1 VTAPYGRV
9 TVPSGGTDTRDTMP
23 GAVRGARPFRH
34 GSTDSAVSE
43 HPILDSVAGPEDL
56 KGLEPAQLKALADEI
71 REVLVDTV
79 SQTGGHLAPNL
90 GVVELTLGLHRALDC
105 PTDRIVWD
113 VGHQAYVHKLITGR
127 RERFGTL
134 RTYGGV
140 CGFPKRSESPYDV
153 HDAGHASN
161 SISVALGLAAARD
174 ARGTDETIVAV
185 IGDGSLTGGMAFE
198 ALNHA
203 GHLASRLIIVLND
216 NEMSIAP
223 NVGALSSYLARVR
236 LDRRYRRLRDDVE
249 SALAK
254 TKIGAAMVAAG
265 EAAKE
270 SVKQLL
276 VPGMIFEELGIKYVG
291 PIDGHDIAQVQNA
304 VMWAKANDGPVIIH
318 AVTRKGLGYSH
329 AEDRPDTFHGISPF
343 SVETG
348 KVDGGSGALSYTET
362 FGRALVAEAESD
374 ERIVAITAAM
384 PAGTGLTHFAERF
397 PDRFFDVGIAEQ
409 HAVGLA
415 AGLAHGGLT
424 PVVAIYST
432 FLQRAYDQVIMD
444 AALQNLHIVFCLD
457 RAGLV
462 GEDGPTHHGVF
473 DMTYLRAVPNLMI
486 MAPADEAELVNMLHT
501 ALASDGPVAI
511 RYPRGNGRGVALPAE
526 PVVLD
531 AGRAE
536 VRRTGEDV
544 ALLAIGRMVGVAED
558 AAALLASEGVE
569 ARVVNMRWLKP
580 MDLEAV
586 ANAAECPLVVTLEE
600 NTGVGGFGAGVVESL
615 ADLDIEV
622 PVLRLS
628 IPDCFV
634 THGHTDQL
642 LAEVGL
648 TPDGVCAAVLGRLAD
663 VGRTTSE
670 SIDGRAQDRRRAR

>member
-1 VTAPYGRV
+1 MSDR
-9 TVPSGGTDTRDTMP
+9 R
-23 GAVRGARPFRH
+23 
-34 GSTDSAVSE
+34 
-43 HPILDSVAGPEDL
+43 ILDSID
-56 KGLEPAQLKALADEI
+56 EPCAVKALGPAELDELANEI
-71 REVLVDTV
+71 RAELVETV
-79 SQTGGHLAPNL
+79 SKTGGHLAPNL
-90 GVVELTLGLHRALDC
+90 GIVELTLGLHRALDC
-105 PTDRIVWD
+105 PKDQIVWD
-113 VGHQAYVHKLITGR
+113 VGHQSYVHKLLTGR
-127 RERFGTL
+127 RERFDTL

-161 SISVALGLAAARD
+161 SISVALGLAVARD
-174 ARGTDETIVAV
+174 ARGTDEAVVAV

-203 GHLASRLIIVLND
+203 GHLGTRLIILLND

-223 NVGALSSYLARVR
+223 NVGALASYLARVR
-236 LDRRYRRLRDDVE
+236 LDRRYRRLRDDLE
-249 SALAK
+249 SALGK
-254 TKIGAAMVAAG
+254 TKLGAAMVAAG
-265 EAAKE
+265 EAAKG

-276 VPGMIFEELGIKYVG
+276 VPGMLFEELGIKYVG
-291 PIDGHDIAQVQNA
+291 PIDGHDVQQVQNA
-304 VMWAKANDGPVIIH
+304 VSWAKRNDGPVLIH
-318 AVTRKGLGYSH
+318 AVTRKGMGYAH
-329 AEDRPDTFHGISPF
+329 AEDRPDMFHGISPF

-348 KVDGGSGALSYTET
+348 KVDKVQGPLSYTET
-362 FGRALVAEAESD
+362 FGRALVAEAETD
-374 ERIVAITAAM
+374 QRIVAITAAM
-384 PAGTGLTHFAERF
+384 PAGTGLTRFAERF
-397 PDRFFDVGIAEQ
+397 PDRFFDVGIAEG

-415 AGLAHGGLT
+415 AGLAHGGLV

-473 DMTYLRAVPNLMI
+473 DLTYLRAVPNLMV

-501 ALASDGPVAI
+501 GLQADGPVAI
-511 RYPRGNGRGVALPAE
+511 RYPRGTGRGVALPTS
-526 PVVLD
+526 PVVLE

-536 VRRTGEDV
+536 VRREGDDV
-544 ALLAIGRMVGVAED
+544 ALLAVGRMLGVAEE
-558 AAALLASEGVE
+558 AASLLAHDGVE
-569 ARVVNMRWLKP
+569 SRVVNMRWVKP

-586 ANAAECPLVVTLEE
+586 TDAARCSLVVTIEE
-600 NTGVGGFGAGVVESL
+600 NTGVGGFGAGVLEAL
-615 ADLDIEV
+615 ADLGSDV

-634 THGHTDQL
+634 THGHPDQL

-648 TPDGVCAAVLGRLAD
+648 TPEGVRAAVLGRMAD
-663 VGRTTSE
+663 VWATHGRR
-670 SIDGRAQDRRRAR
+670 IDDRAQDRRRAR

>member
-1 VTAPYGRV
+1 MQARTSRTERDDTARECAA
-9 TVPSGGTDTRDTMP
+9 TVSTTPLLDTIDDPS
-23 GAVRGARPFRH
+23 ALK
-34 GSTDSAVSE
+34 S
-43 HPILDSVAGPEDL
+43 LDD
-56 KGLEPAQLKALADEI
+56 AQLKQLAGEI
-71 REVLVDTV
+71 RETLIETV
-79 SQTGGHLAPNL
+79 SATGGHLAPNL

-105 PTDRIVWD
+105 PADKIIWD
-113 VGHQAYVHKLITGR
+113 VGHQAYVHKLLTGR
-127 RERFGTL
+127 RERFDTL

-140 CGFPKRSESPYDV
+140 CGFPKSTESPYDV
-153 HDAGHASN
+153 HDTGHAST

-174 ARGTDETIVAV
+174 LRGGRETIVAV

-198 ALNHA
+198 ALDHA
-203 GHLASRLIIVLND
+203 GHLGSRLIILLND

-249 SALAK
+249 SALAR
-254 TKIGAAMVAAG
+254 TKLGAAMVAAG

-304 VMWAKANDGPVIIH
+304 VTWAKTNDGPVLIH
-318 AVTRKGLGYSH
+318 AVTRKGMGYVH
-329 AEDRPDTFHGISPF
+329 AEHRPDTFHGISPF

-348 KVDGGSGALSYTET
+348 QVNGSGGGAVSYTET
-362 FGRALVAEAESD
+362 FGRALVAEGEAD

-384 PAGTGLTHFAERF
+384 PAGTGLTRFAERF

-415 AGLAHGGLT
+415 AGLAHGGQV

-444 AALQNLHIVFCLD
+444 AALQSLHMVFCID

-473 DMTYLRAVPNLMI
+473 DLTYLRAVPNLMI

-501 ALASDGPVAI
+501 ALAAAGPVAI
-511 RYPRGNGRGVALPAE
+511 RYPRGNGRGVPLPEA
-526 PVVLD
+526 PVVLE
-531 AGRAE
+531 AGLAE
-536 VRRTGEDV
+536 VRREGSDV
-544 ALLAIGRMVGVAED
+544 AVLAIGRMVEVAEQ
-558 AAALLASEGVE
+558 AAELLSAHGVE
-569 ARVVNMRWLKP
+569 ARVVNMRWVKP
-580 MDLEAV
+580 MDLVAV
-586 ANAAECPLVVTLEE
+586 AAAAEANLVVTLEE
-600 NTGVGGFGAGVVESL
+600 NTGLGGFGGGVLEAL
-615 ADLDIEV
+615 ADLGSPT
-622 PVLRLS
+622 PVLRLA
-628 IPDCFV
+628 IADCFV
-634 THGHTDQL
+634 THGAMDRL

-648 TPDGVCAAVLGRLAD
+648 TPEAVSTAVLSRLREARGSESERSD
-663 VGRTTSE
+663 GRTQ
-670 SIDGRAQDRRRAR
+670 ARRRAR

>member
-1 VTAPYGRV
+1 MRILESITE
-9 TVPSGGTDTRDTMP
+9 P
-23 GAVRGARPFRH
+23 GALKAL
-34 GSTDSAVSE
+34 DSAE
-43 HPILDSVAGPEDL
+43 LTR
-56 KGLEPAQLKALADEI
+56 LADEI
-71 REVLVDTV
+71 RETLVATV
-79 SQTGGHLAPNL
+79 AQTGGHLAPNL

-105 PTDRIVWD
+105 PMDRIVWD
-113 VGHQAYVHKLITGR
+113 VGHQAYVHKLVTGR
-127 RERFGTL
+127 CERFDTL

-174 ARGTDETIVAV
+174 LHGGDETIVAV

-203 GHLASRLIIVLND
+203 GHLGTRLIVLLND

-254 TKIGAAMVAAG
+254 TRIGAAMVAAG

-276 VPGMIFEELGIKYVG
+276 VPGMIFEELGWHYVG

-304 VMWAKANDGPVIIH
+304 VTWAKSADGPVIIH
-318 AVTRKGLGYSH
+318 AVTRKGMGYSH
-329 AEDRPDTFHGISPF
+329 AEDRPDAFHGISPF
-343 SVETG
+343 SIETG
-348 KVDGGSGALSYTET
+348 KVNGSGGGPMSYTET
-362 FGRALVAEAESD
+362 FGRALVAEAGSD

-384 PAGTGLTHFAERF
+384 PAGTGLAHFAEQF

-415 AGLAHGGLT
+415 AGLAHGGSV

-432 FLQRAYDQVIMD
+432 FLQRAFDQVIMD

-473 DMTYLRAVPNLMI
+473 DLSYLRVIPNLMI
-486 MAPADEAELVNMLHT
+486 MAPADEADLVNMLHT
-501 ALASDGPVAI
+501 ALMADGPVAI
-511 RYPRGNGRGVALPAE
+511 RYPRGTGRGVALPSE
-526 PVVLD
+526 PVVLE

-536 VRRTGEDV
+536 VRRDGTDV
-544 ALLAIGRMVGVAED
+544 AILGIGRMVEVAEN
-558 AAALLASEGVE
+558 AAEMLAADGVE
-569 ARVVNMRWLKP
+569 ARVVNMRWVKP
-580 MDLEAV
+580 IDLEAV
-586 ANAAECPLVVTLEE
+586 SAAAACDLVVSIEE
-600 NTGVGGFGAGVVESL
+600 NSGVGGFGAAVLEAL
-615 ADLDIEV
+615 TDLGASV
-622 PVLRLS
+622 PVLRLA

-634 THGHTDQL
+634 THGSTECL

-648 TPDGVCAAVLGRLAD
+648 TPEGVRSAVLGRLLD
-663 VGRTTSE
+663 IRGEGIRS
-670 SIDGRAQDRRRAR
+670 DGRAPGRRRDR

>member
-1 VTAPYGRV
+1 MTTLNEY
-9 TVPSGGTDTRDTMP
+9 
-23 GAVRGARPFRH
+23 
-34 GSTDSAVSE
+34 
-43 HPILDSVAGPEDL
+43 PILDSLDGPEDL
-56 KGLEPAQLKALADEI
+56 RGLDSAQLKTLAAEI
-71 REVLVDTV
+71 RTVLVETV

-90 GVVELTLGLHRALDC
+90 GVVELTLGIHRALDC
-105 PTDRIVWD
+105 PKDRIVWD
-113 VGHQAYVHKLITGR
+113 VGHQAYVHKLLTGR

-174 ARGTDETIVAV
+174 TRGSDETIVAV

-203 GHLASRLIIVLND
+203 GHLGSRLIIVLND

-249 SALAK
+249 SALAR
-254 TKIGAAMVAAG
+254 TRIGAAMVAAG

-276 VPGMIFEELGIKYVG
+276 VPGMFFEELGLKYVG
-291 PIDGHDIAQVQNA
+291 PIDGHDISQVQNA
-304 VMWAKANDGPVIIH
+304 ITWAKSNDGPVIIH

-329 AEDRPDTFHGISPF
+329 AEDRPDAFHGVGPF
-343 SVETG
+343 SVESG
-348 KVDGGSGALSYTET
+348 RGESSGGPLSYTEA
-362 FGRALVAEAESD
+362 FGRALVAEAEAD
-374 ERIVAITAAM
+374 DRIVAITAAM

-397 PDRFFDVGIAEQ
+397 PDRFYDVGIAEQ

-415 AGLAHGGLT
+415 AGLAHGGLR
-424 PVVAIYST
+424 PVVAVYST

-473 DMTYLRAVPNLMI
+473 DLTYLRAVPNLMI

-501 ALASDGPVAI
+501 ALAADGPVAI
-511 RYPRGNGRGVALPAE
+511 RYPRGIGSGVALPAE
-526 PVVLD
+526 PVVLE

-536 VRRTGEDV
+536 VRRVGDDV
-544 ALLAIGRMVGVAED
+544 ALLAIGRMVGVAER
-558 AAALLASEGVE
+558 AADLLAIDGVN

-580 MDLEAV
+580 VDLEAV
-586 ANAAECPLVVTLEE
+586 GSAAECPLVVTVEE
-600 NTGVGGFGAGVVESL
+600 NTGQGGFGAAVLEVL
-615 ADLDIEV
+615 ADLDLEV

-628 IPDCFV
+628 VPDCFV

-648 TPDGVCAAVLGRLAD
+648 TPEGIRAAVLGRLAD
-663 VGRTTSE
+663 VRNISSGSADDRTP
-670 SIDGRAQDRRRAR
+670 DRRRTR

>member
-1 VTAPYGRV
+1 MSDR
-9 TVPSGGTDTRDTMP
+9 R
-23 GAVRGARPFRH
+23 
-34 GSTDSAVSE
+34 
-43 HPILDSVAGPEDL
+43 ILDSID
-56 KGLEPAQLKALADEI
+56 EPCAVKALGPAELDELAKEI
-71 REVLVDTV
+71 RAELVETV
-79 SQTGGHLAPNL
+79 SKTGGHLAPNL
-90 GVVELTLGLHRALDC
+90 GIVELTLGLHRALDC
-105 PTDRIVWD
+105 PKDQIVWD
-113 VGHQAYVHKLITGR
+113 VGHQSYVHKLLTGR
-127 RERFGTL
+127 RERFDTL

-161 SISVALGLAAARD
+161 SISVALGLAVARD
-174 ARGTDETIVAV
+174 ARGTDEAVVAV

-203 GHLASRLIIVLND
+203 GHLGTRLIILLND

-223 NVGALSSYLARVR
+223 NVGALASYLARVR
-236 LDRRYRRLRDDVE
+236 LDRRYRRLRDDLE
-249 SALAK
+249 SALGK
-254 TKIGAAMVAAG
+254 TKLGAAMVAAG
-265 EAAKE
+265 EAAKG

-276 VPGMIFEELGIKYVG
+276 VPGMLFEELGIKYVG
-291 PIDGHDIAQVQNA
+291 PIDGHDVQQVQNA
-304 VMWAKANDGPVIIH
+304 VSWAKRNDGPVLIH
-318 AVTRKGLGYSH
+318 AVTRKGMGYAH
-329 AEDRPDTFHGISPF
+329 AEDRPDMFHGISPF

-348 KVDGGSGALSYTET
+348 KVDKVQGPLSYTET
-362 FGRALVAEAESD
+362 FGRALVAEAETD
-374 ERIVAITAAM
+374 QRIVAITAAM
-384 PAGTGLTHFAERF
+384 PAGTGLTRFAERF
-397 PDRFFDVGIAEQ
+397 PDRFFDVGIAEG

-415 AGLAHGGLT
+415 AGLAHGGLV

-473 DMTYLRAVPNLMI
+473 DLTYLRAVPNLMV

-501 ALASDGPVAI
+501 GLQADGPVAI
-511 RYPRGNGRGVALPAE
+511 RYPRGTGRGVALPTS
-526 PVVLD
+526 PVVLE

-536 VRRTGEDV
+536 VRREGDDV
-544 ALLAIGRMVGVAED
+544 ALLAVGRMLGVAEE
-558 AAALLASEGVE
+558 AASLLAQDGVE
-569 ARVVNMRWLKP
+569 SRVVNMRWVKP

-586 ANAAECPLVVTLEE
+586 TDAARCSLVVTIEE
-600 NTGVGGFGAGVVESL
+600 NTGVGGFGAGVLEAL
-615 ADLDIEV
+615 ADLGSDV

-634 THGHTDQL
+634 THGHPDQL

-648 TPDGVCAAVLGRLAD
+648 TPEGVRAAVLGRMAD
-663 VGRTTSE
+663 VWATHGRR
-670 SIDGRAQDRRRAR
+670 IDDRAQDRRRAR

>member
-1 VTAPYGRV
+1 M
-9 TVPSGGTDTRDTMP
+9 S
-23 GAVRGARPFRH
+23 
-34 GSTDSAVSE
+34 SE
-43 HPILDSVAGPEDL
+43 LSETPILDSIT
-56 KGLEPAQLKALADEI
+56 EPAALKALGAAELKQLAVEI
-71 REVLVDTV
+71 RETLVETV
-79 SQTGGHLAPNL
+79 SATGGHLAPNL

-105 PTDRIVWD
+105 PKDSIVWD

-127 RERFGTL
+127 RERFDTL
-134 RTYGGV
+134 RTYGGI
-140 CGFPKRSESPYDV
+140 CGFPKRTESVYDV

-174 ARGTDETIVAV
+174 LKGTDETVVAV

-203 GHLASRLIIVLND
+203 GHLGTRVIILLND

-249 SALAK
+249 STLAK
-254 TKIGAAMVAAG
+254 TKLGAAMVAAG

-276 VPGMIFEELGIKYVG
+276 VPGMLFEELGIKYIG
-291 PIDGHDIAQVQNA
+291 PIDGHDVAQVQNA
-304 VMWAKANDGPVIIH
+304 VMWAKANDGPVLIH
-318 AVTRKGLGYSH
+318 AVTRKGLGYVH
-329 AEDRPDTFHGISPF
+329 AEDRPDAFHGISPF

-348 KVDGGSGALSYTET
+348 KVKSSGAGPVSYTET
-362 FGRALVAEAESD
+362 FGRALVAEGEVD

-384 PAGTGLTHFAERF
+384 PAGTGLSHFAERF
-397 PDRFFDVGIAEQ
+397 PERFFDVGIAEQ

-415 AGLAHGGLT
+415 AGLAHGGRI

-432 FLQRAYDQVIMD
+432 FLQRAYDQIIMD
-444 AALQNLHIVFCLD
+444 AALQNLHIVFCID

-473 DMTYLRAVPNLMI
+473 DLSYLRTVPNLML

-501 ALASDGPVAI
+501 ALKADGPVAI
-511 RYPRGNGRGVALPAE
+511 RYPRGVGRGAALPAE
-526 PVVLD
+526 PSVLE

-536 VRRTGEDV
+536 VRREGSD
-544 ALLAIGRMVGVAED
+544 AAILAVGRMVEVAEK
-558 AAALLASEGVE
+558 AAVLLAAEGVE
-569 ARVVNMRWLKP
+569 SRVVNMRWVKP
-580 MDLEAV
+580 MDLEAIS
-586 ANAAECPLVVTLEE
+586 AATQTELVVTIEE
-600 NTGVGGFGAGVVESL
+600 NSGLGGFGAGVLEVL
-615 ADLDIEV
+615 ADLGADV

-634 THGHTDQL
+634 THGQMSRL
-642 LAEVGL
+642 LADVGL
-648 TPDGVCAAVLGRLAD
+648 TPESVSGAVLGRMRDIRAASNE
-663 VGRTTSE
+663 RS
-670 SIDGRAQDRRRAR
+670 DGRAQARRRAR